1 MASMPIEPAHNLD
14 VANPLSPDASTEENQ
29 DWFNIWQ
36 IGLQDNNSEKR
47 WSGLLGMINSA
58 QTYVEEE
65 QLLQPLLELAFWEAA
80 ETLPPGHPRKQFVM
94 NLFLTLSTWKGY
106 LQVTQTFIWLCIR
119 GWIDMLSQ
127 GSGMTARVENL
138 TVQRERIRAMRS
150 RDTIRATPSKSDLQ

>member
-1 MASMPIEPAHNLD
+1 MPIQPTHKLG
-14 VANPLSPDASTEENQ
+14 VADSLSPDASMEENQ

-36 IGLQDNNSEKR
+36 IGLHDDNSEKR

-80 ETLPPGHPRKQFVM
+80 ETLSLGHPRKQFVM
-94 NLFLTLSTWKGY
+94 NLFLTLSTWEGY
-106 LQVTQTFIWLCIR
+106 LQVTKTFIWLFIR
-119 GWIDMLSQ
+119 CWIDMLSQ
-127 GSGMTARVENL
+127 RSGMTARVENL

-150 RDTIRATPSKSDLQ
+150 SDTTKATPSKSDLQ